1 MTPTTRWLIALCF
14 SASAPALAGTADD
27 FVTLRYK
34 FKTGERVRYELREEG
49 SASWVGAGTNFRIQY
64 SETRDISRE
73 VVSVDSGG
81 KARIRLRVNRIDFKQ
96 DGPTAKDA
104 AKIHRN
110 LRDERTAGEF
120 TVTIDPRG
128 YISDF
133 EMSPK
138 LKEAT
143 KHLFSDDG
151 KTPNAFSADNLKHT
165 SGLIVLPEGPIRQGD
180 SWRDE
185 KEVKRRERQML
196 TPSTKFVPPLT
207 LAGPV
212 HYEGREVQKITWK
225 PDMPEARRDDMPVGQ
240 SDVKVEEGHGTAYF
254 DPIAGRLLATETT
267 RVTKG
272 KFCAFGN
279 EISFGE
285 EARTSMKLLGK

>member
-14 SASAPALAGTADD
+14 SASAAPALAGTADD
-27 FVTLRYK
+27 FVTLRCK
-34 FKTGERVRYELREEG
+34 FKTGERVRYELHEQG
-49 SASWVGAGTNFRIQY
+49 SASWVGAVSIRSQC
-64 SETRDISRE
+64 SETMDITRE
-73 VVSVDSGG
+73 VVSVDSTG
-81 KARIRLRVNRIDFKQ
+81 KARIKLRINHIDFKG
-96 DGPTAKDA
+96 DWAKAEDT
-104 AKIHRN
+104 
-110 LRDERTAGEF
+110 LRDALTAGEF
-120 TVTIDPRG
+120 TVTVDPRG
-128 YISDF
+128 YMSDF
-133 EMSPK
+133 AMSPK
-138 LKEAT
+138 LTEAT
-143 KHLFSDDG
+143 KHLPSDDG
-151 KTPNAFSADNLKHT
+151 KTPNFFWAENLKGMT
-165 SGLIVLPEGPIRQGD
+165 GVIVLPEGPIRKGE

-185 KEVKRRERQML
+185 KDVKRRERQML

-272 KFCAFGN
+272 KFSAFGN
-279 EISFGE
+279 EISFRE